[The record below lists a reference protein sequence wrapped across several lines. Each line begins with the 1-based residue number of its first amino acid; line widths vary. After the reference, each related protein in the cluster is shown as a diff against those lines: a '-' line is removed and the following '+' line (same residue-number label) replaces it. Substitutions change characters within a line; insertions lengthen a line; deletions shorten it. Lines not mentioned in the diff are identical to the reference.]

1 MTDRIR
7 PAAERDGL
15 TRHFTLIDHT
25 VPSLVGGAV
34 PEVDCYVTVG
44 LDDAGRVIEVF
55 VKLSRTGSSASGFA
69 EATAQMAS
77 LALQHGMPLAKL
89 YEKWRGTRFEPSGR
103 VSFEEAIN
111 SPPGIT
117 RNTVAVTSPLDAVAQ
132 WLQRR
137 FPDQIDA

>member
-103 VSFEEAIN
+103 VSFED
-111 SPPGIT
+111 SPGT
-117 RNTVAVTSPLDAVAQ
+117 QKTVAVTSPLDAVAQ

>member
-15 TRHFTLIDHT
+15 TRHFILTDRNGTLEA
-25 VPSLVGGAV
+25 G
-34 PEVDCYVTVG
+34 EVDCYVTVG

-77 LALQHGMPLAKL
+77 LALQHGMPLVKL

-103 VSFEEAIN
+103 VSFKD
-111 SPPGIT
+111 SPGT
-117 RNTVAVTSPLDAVAQ
+117 QKTVAVTSPLDAVAQ